1 VQPGER
7 LILRRNPDYWAQDLP
22 VQRGMFNFDEIEI
35 DYYRDADSS
44 FEAFK
49 AGLCDFRQETDAAR
63 WISSYDFPAVR
74 DGRTVKESLPYGLPK
89 GMEDFAFNMRRSIFG
104 DVRVREA
111 LGMMFDFEWINAL
124 RRAHVYSGLEW
135 TTSPICSRGQS
146 SGPKLRALCCSSR
159 SIIRSL
165 KKV

>member
-22 VQRGMFNFDEIEI
+22 VQRGLFNFDEIEI
-35 DYYRDADSS
+35 EYYRDADSS

-74 DGRTVKESLPYGLPK
+74 TAAPSRKACPMACQREWRASPSTPAGRYLLMFECAK
-89 GMEDFAFNMRRSIFG
+89 RS
-104 DVRVREA
+104 A
-111 LGMMFDFEWINAL
+111 
-124 RRAHVYSGLEW
+124 
-135 TTSPICSRGQS
+135 
-146 SGPKLRALCCSSR
+146 
-159 SIIRSL
+159 
-165 KKV
+165 